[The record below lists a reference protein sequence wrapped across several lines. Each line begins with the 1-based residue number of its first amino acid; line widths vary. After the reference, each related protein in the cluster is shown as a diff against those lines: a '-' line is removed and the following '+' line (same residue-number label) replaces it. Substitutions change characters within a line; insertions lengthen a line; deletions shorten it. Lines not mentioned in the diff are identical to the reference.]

1 MPAQHYVPKRISDV
15 KKADSRVSL
24 MGTVVS
30 SSENSLV
37 IEDSSGRAEIFSEQ
51 QVDVGKLVRVF
62 CTNVDGRLKAD
73 AVQSLNGLDLNLYLK
88 VQELYRKVGV

>member
-1 MPAQHYVPKRISDV
+1 MPAQHYVPKKISDV
-15 KKADSRVSL
+15 KKTDSRIAL

-30 SSENSLV
+30 ASENSLV
-37 IEDSSGRAEIFSEQ
+37 VEDSSGRTEIFSEQ
-51 QVDVGKLVRVF
+51 QVEAGKLVRVF

-88 VQELYRKVGV
+88 MQELYRKVGV